1 MPQTPLSSRLG
12 RDDRG
17 QDLIEY
23 AVIAAFVCLVALV
36 GATTLGNTISAI
48 YHSTTHSV
56 DHGATFTSSGSS
68 STGGAGGCN
77 KDSKD
82 GSASTPTTPPTTSTS
97 TGSSTCK

>member
-1 MPQTPLSSRLG
+1 MPQSPLPPRLG

-68 STGGAGGCN
+68 STSGAGCN

-82 GSASTPTTPPTTSTS
+82 GSASTPTTPPTTTTS
-97 TGSSTCK
+97 TGSSNCK